1 MKKYNKWATLFLGY
15 LGVHRY
21 MAGEIGMGLLYTF
34 TGGLFGIGWIIDA
47 IKAFSQ
53 SNSNFQ
59 TISHS
64 YHPLTVLPIIHSSGI
79 VLKDDEL
86 CHYQGN
92 AHTEKSHSRVSGYVS
107 QHTGGSVRIAKGLSL
122 HQGASER
129 EAIRETVTE
138 RSKGILYIT
147 NKRIVF
153 IAPKDAF
160 DKSFSSLSAYVP
172 NQGHISLLFGNQSVD
187 LITSDSYK
195 IRNIID
201 GVLNGIPTE

>member
-1 MKKYNKWATLFLGY
+1 MGKYNKWVTLLGGY
-15 LGVHRY
+15 LGIHRY
-21 MAGEIGMGLLYTF
+21 MVGEIGTGLLYTCTF
-34 TGGLFGIGWIIDA
+34 GLFGIGWFVDTV
-47 IKAFSQ
+47 KAFSQ
-53 SNSNFQ
+53 SASDSK
-59 TISHS
+59 TLSLPHHS
-64 YHPLTVLPIIHSSGI
+64 LRTLPVVHPDGI
-79 VLKDDEL
+79 VLNDDEL
-86 CHYQGN
+86 CHYHGN
-92 AHTEKSHSRVSGYVS
+92 AYTEKSSSRVSGYVS

-147 NKRIVF
+147 SKRIIF

-160 DKSFSSLSAYVP
+160 DKPFSSLSAYVP